1 LYSLNNS
8 VGRDIPS
15 KFPAFPLTLK
25 LSPHYVMKDASP
37 TAIVYDSTLTKVAVF
52 FQILLKFLNFRH
64 RRRSPF
70 TLYHLYARKHFW
82 TCLALKCWNI
92 TLM

>member
-52 FQILLKFLNFRH
+52 FPNT
-64 RRRSPF
+64 S
-70 TLYHLYARKHFW
+70 
-82 TCLALKCWNI
+82 
-92 TLM
+92 